1 MKANKK
7 TRRLARNLYRLC
19 VVGGVLDG
27 TRARRVS
34 RRLGSSARRGSL
46 PVLTEFHRLVH
57 LDHER
62 HAAVVESATP
72 LAAAVRDDILADL
85 SRLYGP
91 GLHTSFSENP
101 RLVGGVRIKVG
112 SDVYDGSL
120 RGRLAALEARL

>member
-7 TRRLARNLYRLC
+7 ARRLARTLYRLC
-19 VVGGVLDG
+19 VVRGALDAN
-27 TRARRVS
+27 RARRVS
-34 RRLGSSARRGSL
+34 RRLASSAGRGSL
-46 PVLTEFHRLVH
+46 PILAEFRRLVH
-57 LDHER
+57 LDHDR

-72 LAAAVRDDILADL
+72 LAAPVRADILADL

-101 RLVGGVRIKVG
+101 TLVGGVRIKVG

-120 RGRLAALEARL
+120 QGRLAALEARL

>member
-27 TRARRVS
+27 NRARRVS
-34 RRLGSSARRGSL
+34 RRLGSSARRESL

-72 LAAAVRDDILADL
+72 LAAGVRDDILADL

-101 RLVGGVRIKVG
+101 SLVGGVRIKVG

>member
-27 TRARRVS
+27 NRGRRVS

-46 PVLTEFHRLVH
+46 PVLIEFHRLVH
-57 LDHER
+57 LDHQR
-62 HAAVVESATP
+62 HAAVVEGATP
-72 LAAAVRDDILADL
+72 LAAAVCDDILADL